1 MPEIQWV
8 IKRQLTVKQTTMKK
22 YMILFLLI
30 NNLSAWAQ
38 TPQITDEQVEIHL
51 MVTDKKSKPLQTTI
65 RFIQQSPGKT
75 VVAKTDARGRAA
87 FKLNTSSH
95 YTVKIAE
102 SDDAYSY
109 EIPEFAATPASLTM
123 SFTIREPDN

>member
-1 MPEIQWV
+1 
-8 IKRQLTVKQTTMKK
+8 MKK

-51 MVTDKKSKPLQTTI
+51 IVTDKKSKPLQTTI

-75 VVAKTDARGRAA
+75 VVAKTDVRGRAV

-102 SDDAYSY
+102 SDDEYSY

-123 SFTIREPDN
+123 SFTIREPEN